1 VFHFFS
7 FFAPIFLLFS
17 CSPHILGPLDPFCGF
32 FSLGG
37 YAPTSLYIYFFLG
50 VLFRLCSSSILGF
63 CNVFILCQEDLLFP
77 LGLPFG
83 FSLWFRFVLGFKH
96 TKLHFILYRLNFTQ
110 VRRVLF
116 IGSGGLCPP
125 LSNFFDLKSFFFFS
139 FSLCPFSLLPL
150 LFPFGLFLLV
160 PLFHIPIPSHP
171 HPGIEMGMAQRA
183 RPVGPIPLMV
193 PWAFFLSPAPKG
205 LLSVLCFFFF
215 CWFLVFYHLVFLLSY
230 FFDMLFSLWALSFP
244 MVSLSLSAFRS
255 PSCPFFWFYT
265 NPIFRSPKRLLDMLH
280 VLVVYV
286 IIMTFVCMLLLVY
299 LNRRIL
305 LMHAF
310 NYLWNILPLYILKM
324 VL

>member
-1 VFHFFS
+1 MFHFFS

-171 HPGIEMGMAQRA
+171 TPLGWDRNGN
-183 RPVGPIPLMV
+183 GPKGSSRWANPFNGPLGFFSFSCPERSPFGAM
-193 PWAFFLSPAPKG
+193 FFLFLLVSG
-205 LLSVLCFFFF
+205 LLPPCFPA
-215 CWFLVFYHLVFLLSY
+215 FLL
-230 FFDMLFSLWALSFP
+230 F
-244 MVSLSLSAFRS
+244 
-255 PSCPFFWFYT
+255 
-265 NPIFRSPKRLLDMLH
+265 
-280 VLVVYV
+280 
-286 IIMTFVCMLLLVY
+286 
-299 LNRRIL
+299 
-305 LMHAF
+305 
-310 NYLWNILPLYILKM
+310 
-324 VL
+324 